1 MLDSRAMRTHAPA
14 ITIPVVFVLL
24 YFLEPGV
31 KELPWTALRI
41 AGAILAGIAYV
52 LLVTARVQLGKSFA
66 VTPKAKGLV
75 TYGLYSRIRNPM
87 YIFVDLMFFGI
98 ILVLQW
104 HWPLILLA
112 MFVIFHVH
120 QSRVEAKLLRNKF
133 GQQYLDYRKQTWF

>member
-1 MLDSRAMRTHAPA
+1 VLDSPAMRAYATA
-14 ITIPVVFVLL
+14 ITIPIVFVLL

-31 KELPWTALRI
+31 KELPWTTLRI

-52 LLVTARVQLGKSFA
+52 LLVTARVQLGKSFS

-75 TYGLYSRIRNPM
+75 THGLYSRIRNPM

-104 HWPLILLA
+104 RWPLILLA

-133 GQQYLDYRKQTWF
+133 GQQYLDYRRQTWF